1 MYSKFFIAKPLS
13 LQPDLY
19 IIARELPT
27 VKNNKKANEKFGEN
41 EEKRMLGITIFI
53 FATALIGVASAI
65 AFLRLVDKYDTGTEE
80 MRKVWLGIRQG
91 SSTYLSRQFKSILSI
106 AVVLAILIAILGYIF
121 PVKTEIGIDYLYGV
135 KIAGAFMLGS
145 LFSLLAAYISMDAS
159 TRANVR
165 TTAAA
170 VKGSREAL
178 TVATYGGT
186 VLGLSVI
193 SMSLL
198 GLIALYILF
207 KDPGILAGF
216 GFGASLAALFAQ
228 LGGGI
233 YTKAADIG
241 ADLVGK
247 VEMGIPE
254 DDPRNP
260 AVIADQVG
268 DNVGDCAGR
277 GADLFESVTA
287 ENIGGMIIGL
297 IVYFIF
303 YYTTGIRVEL
313 FIILPLLVRAIGV
326 FATYVGVGASL
337 GKREFTDPMTPL
349 RIGFFASVVACAA
362 LLYFVLAMFIPY
374 ATYLYVASL
383 LGILASLFIVF
394 ETEIYTASESKHVRK
409 TAEAAQTGPA
419 INILS
424 GLAAG
429 MESTAL
435 PIITIVVALVGSF
448 YLGAQWAVVSGLGDV
463 FVGGVY
469 GTTLATMGMLSVC
482 GMILT
487 MDGIGPIVD
496 NAGGIAELSGAE
508 KELRDRLEPLDAL
521 GNTTKA
527 LTKGYAMASAA
538 LAALLLFQAFILEVA
553 RYEAGVWDIV
563 NPSPEAL
570 TALLQTIESFV
581 SQMALNK
588 ITVVVGAFVG
598 GMIPFLFSSAA
609 IKAVGD
615 AAHVMVEEVRRQ
627 FREIPGLRE
636 GTALPD
642 YSRCVDIST
651 KYALKKMIAPGL
663 IAIVSP
669 IIVGYLFGWVA
680 VGALVIGATVTGV
693 PLAIMMMWGGCIWDN
708 AKKYVESGKFGG
720 KGSPTHTA
728 AVVGDTVGDPLKDT
742 AGPSLHILIKLLNTV
757 SLVFIPL
764 FLAALLII

>member
-1 MYSKFFIAKPLS
+1 MDAMS
-13 LQPDLY
+13 L
-19 IIARELPT
+19 IIVMA
-27 VKNNKKANEKFGEN
+27 V
-41 EEKRMLGITIFI
+41 
-53 FATALIGVASAI
+53 IGVIGAI
-65 AFLRLVDKYDTGTEE
+65 AFLLLVNRKELGTKAMQE
-80 MRKVWLGIRQG
+80 VWIAIRQG
-91 SSTYLSRQFKSILSI
+91 SNAYLSRQFKTI
-106 AVVLAILIAILGYIF
+106 AIIAIILAIFISLMTLASPPTIEGQPDY
-121 PVKTEIGIDYLYGV
+121 TYGIKL
-135 KIAGAFMLGS
+135 AGAFLFGVGCS
-145 LFSLLAAYISMDAS
+145 LFAAYISMDAS

-170 VKGSREAL
+170 RYGSRAAL
-178 TVATYGGT
+178 TVATLGGA

-198 GLIALYILF
+198 GLSVLYIVF
-207 KDPGILAGF
+207 RDPGILAGF

-247 VEMGIPE
+247 VEVGIPE

-297 IVYFIF
+297 IIYFLV
-303 YYTTGIRVEL
+303 YYTTGVRNEL

-326 FATYVGVGASL
+326 LATYVGVGTSL
-337 GKREFTDPMTPL
+337 LKKTFSDPMTPL
-349 RIGFFASVVACAA
+349 RIGFIATVVACAV
-362 LLYFVLAMFIPY
+362 LLYLVIVPSFNGGI
-374 ATYLYVASL
+374 YLYICAL
-383 LGILASLFIVF
+383 AGILASVAVVLITEFYTSSRSFYVR
-394 ETEIYTASESKHVRK
+394 ETAKSSVS
-409 TAEAAQTGPA
+409 GPA

-424 GLAAG
+424 GLAVG

-435 PIITIVVALVGSF
+435 PIIAIVVALVVSF
-448 YLGAQWAVVSGLGDV
+448 Y
-463 FVGGVY
+463 VGKIWGTLNQINEFIGGIY

-482 GMILT
+482 GMVLT
-487 MDGIGPIVD
+487 MDGLGPIVD
-496 NAGGIAELSGAE
+496 NASGIAEMSGAE
-508 KELRDRLEPLDAL
+508 KELRERLDPLDAL

-538 LAALLLFQAFILEVA
+538 LAALLLFQAFILEVV
-553 RYEAGVWDIV
+553 RYQAGVWDII
-563 NPSPEAL
+563 NPSESVL
-570 TALLQTIESFV
+570 NQLVNSLLSLFEPL
-581 SQMALNK
+581 ALNK
-588 ITVVVGAFVG
+588 VGVIIGAFIG
-598 GMIPFLFSSAA
+598 AMLPFLFSGTA
-609 IKAVGD
+609 IRAVSD
-615 AAHVMVEEVRRQ
+615 AAYRMVEEVRRQ

-636 GTALPD
+636 GKAKPD

-651 KYALKKMIAPGL
+651 RYALKRMIVPGMV
-663 IAIVSP
+663 AIVSP
-669 IIVGYLFGWVA
+669 ILVGFLFGWIA
-680 VGALVIGATVTGV
+680 VGALVVGATISGV
-693 PLAIMMMWGGCIWDN
+693 PLAITMMWGGCVWDN
-708 AKKYVESGKFGG
+708 AKKYIEAGNYGG
-720 KGSPTHTA
+720 KGSAAHAA

-764 FLAALLII
+764 FLIALFLL

>member
-1 MYSKFFIAKPLS
+1 M
-13 LQPDLY
+13 
-19 IIARELPT
+19 PT
-27 VKNNKKANEKFGEN
+27 VESNKKANEKFGEN
-41 EEKRMLGITIFI
+41 EGKRMLGITIFI
-53 FATALIGVASAI
+53 FATALIGVAGAI

-106 AVVLAILIAILGYIF
+106 AVVLAILIAVLGYIF
-121 PVKTEIGIDYLYGV
+121 PVKTEIGVDYLYGV

-448 YLGAQWAVVSGLGDV
+448 YLGASWAVVSGLGDI
-463 FVGGVY
+463 FIGGVY

-570 TALLQTIESFV
+570 TVLLQTIESFV

-636 GTALPD
+636 GTTLPD

-651 KYALKKMIAPGL
+651 KYALKKMFAPGL

-680 VGALVIGATVTGV
+680 VGALVIGATITGV

-708 AKKYVESGKFGG
+708 AKKYVESGQFGG
-720 KGSPTHTA
+720 KGSPTHAA

-764 FLAALLII
+764 FLVALLII

>member
-1 MYSKFFIAKPLS
+1 MYSKFFIAKLLS
-13 LQPDLY
+13 LYPDLC

-27 VKNNKKANEKFGEN
+27 VESNKKANEKFEEN
-41 EEKRMLGITIFI
+41 EGKRMLGITIFI
-53 FATALIGVASAI
+53 FATALIGVAGAI

-106 AVVLAILIAILGYIF
+106 AVVLAILIAVLGYIF

-170 VKGSREAL
+170 VNGSREAL

-260 AVIADQVG
+260 AVIADLVG

-349 RIGFFASVVACAA
+349 RIGFFASVVACAV

-448 YLGAQWAVVSGLGDV
+448 YLGARWAVVSGLEDV

-496 NAGGIAELSGAE
+496 NAGGIAELGGAE

-570 TALLQTIESFV
+570 TTLLQTIESFV

-720 KGSPTHTA
+720 KGSPTHVA

>member
-1 MYSKFFIAKPLS
+1 
-13 LQPDLY
+13 
-19 IIARELPT
+19 LPT
-27 VKNNKKANEKFGEN
+27 VESNKKANEKFGEN
-41 EEKRMLGITIFI
+41 EGKRMLGITIFI
-53 FATALIGVASAI
+53 FATALIGVAGAI

-106 AVVLAILIAILGYIF
+106 AVVLAILIAVLGYIF
-121 PVKTEIGIDYLYGV
+121 PVKTEIGVDYLYGV

-448 YLGAQWAVVSGLGDV
+448 YLGASWAVVSGLGDI
-463 FVGGVY
+463 FIGGVY

-570 TALLQTIESFV
+570 TVLLQTIESFV

-636 GTALPD
+636 GTTLPD

-651 KYALKKMIAPGL
+651 KYALKKMFAPGL

-680 VGALVIGATVTGV
+680 VGALVIGATITGV

-708 AKKYVESGKFGG
+708 AKKYVESGQFGG
-720 KGSPTHTA
+720 KGSPTHAA

-764 FLAALLII
+764 FLVALLII

>member
-1 MYSKFFIAKPLS
+1 
-13 LQPDLY
+13 
-19 IIARELPT
+19 
-27 VKNNKKANEKFGEN
+27 
-41 EEKRMLGITIFI
+41 MLGITIFI
-53 FATALIGVASAI
+53 FATALIGVAGAI
-65 AFLRLVDKYDTGTEE
+65 AFLRLLDKYDTGTEE

-106 AVVLAILIAILGYIF
+106 AVVLAILIAVLGYVF
-121 PVKTEIGIDYLYGV
+121 PVKTEIGVDYLYGV

-326 FATYVGVGASL
+326 FATYIGVGASL

-349 RIGFFASVVACAA
+349 RIGFFCNCCSMCSSTLLRVSNVYPVCNISLRSISSRNIGESLYSV
-362 LLYFVLAMFIPY
+362 
-374 ATYLYVASL
+374 
-383 LGILASLFIVF
+383 
-394 ETEIYTASESKHVRK
+394 
-409 TAEAAQTGPA
+409 
-419 INILS
+419 
-424 GLAAG
+424 
-429 MESTAL
+429 
-435 PIITIVVALVGSF
+435 
-448 YLGAQWAVVSGLGDV
+448 
-463 FVGGVY
+463 
-469 GTTLATMGMLSVC
+469 
-482 GMILT
+482 
-487 MDGIGPIVD
+487 
-496 NAGGIAELSGAE
+496 
-508 KELRDRLEPLDAL
+508 
-521 GNTTKA
+521 
-527 LTKGYAMASAA
+527 
-538 LAALLLFQAFILEVA
+538 
-553 RYEAGVWDIV
+553 
-563 NPSPEAL
+563 
-570 TALLQTIESFV
+570 
-581 SQMALNK
+581 
-588 ITVVVGAFVG
+588 
-598 GMIPFLFSSAA
+598 
-609 IKAVGD
+609 
-615 AAHVMVEEVRRQ
+615 
-627 FREIPGLRE
+627 
-636 GTALPD
+636 
-642 YSRCVDIST
+642 
-651 KYALKKMIAPGL
+651 
-663 IAIVSP
+663 
-669 IIVGYLFGWVA
+669 
-680 VGALVIGATVTGV
+680 
-693 PLAIMMMWGGCIWDN
+693 
-708 AKKYVESGKFGG
+708 
-720 KGSPTHTA
+720 
-728 AVVGDTVGDPLKDT
+728 
-742 AGPSLHILIKLLNTV
+742 
-757 SLVFIPL
+757 
-764 FLAALLII
+764 

>member
-1 MYSKFFIAKPLS
+1 
-13 LQPDLY
+13 
-19 IIARELPT
+19 
-27 VKNNKKANEKFGEN
+27 
-41 EEKRMLGITIFI
+41 MLGITIFI
-53 FATALIGVASAI
+53 FATALIGVAGAI

-106 AVVLAILIAILGYIF
+106 AVVLAILIAVLGYIF

-247 VEMGIPE
+247 VEMRIPE

-260 AVIADQVG
+260 AVIADLVG

-349 RIGFFASVVACAA
+349 RTGFFASVVACAA

-563 NPSPEAL
+563 NPSSEAL

-708 AKKYVESGKFGG
+708 AKKYVESGKFGS